1 MPIIEES
8 GDLLTINRF
17 ELGLKSNTFGGMSP
31 EVKENSFKYVHMRSG
46 SFGCGFEAS
55 AHSSSVVIAN
65 DKDFGFI
72 EEEIERFNTELTAKE
87 PFSVLIQNIK
97 DSENKL
103 NSE

>member
-1 MPIIEES
+1 MPMIEDS
-8 GDLLTINRF
+8 ADLITINRF
-17 ELGLKSNTFGGMSP
+17 ELGNKSNTFGGTSP
-31 EVKENSFKYVHMRSG
+31 EAKENSFNYRHMRSG

-72 EEEIERFNTELTAKE
+72 EDEIERFNKELTTKE
-87 PFSVLIQNIK
+87 PFAVLIQNIK